1 MLGIFKKKIKEDEV
15 KLKKKHGFEI
25 SLIGS
30 VLAYEVARADG
41 VISKDELINLL
52 HEVEKVSMQV
62 NKKPEEILNLIEAY
76 SSESISFY
84 DFISDIN
91 NDFSKED
98 KLELIKYLWNVAYV
112 DKVIDVNEERL
123 IRRIADLIK
132 IKDIEVLKLKSKAKK
147 I

>member
-15 KLKKKHGFEI
+15 KLKNKHGFEI

-41 VISKDELINLL
+41 VINLL

>member
-1 MLGIFKKKIKEDEV
+1 MLGIFKKKIKEDEG

-41 VISKDELINLL
+41 VISKDELNSLL
-52 HEVEKVSMQV
+52 HEIERISMQV
-62 NKKPEEILNLIEAY
+62 NKKPEEILNLIETY

-98 KLELIKYLWNVAYV
+98 KLELIEYLWNVAYV
-112 DKVIDVNEERL
+112 DKIINVNEERL

>member
-15 KLKKKHGFEI
+15 KLKNKHGFEI